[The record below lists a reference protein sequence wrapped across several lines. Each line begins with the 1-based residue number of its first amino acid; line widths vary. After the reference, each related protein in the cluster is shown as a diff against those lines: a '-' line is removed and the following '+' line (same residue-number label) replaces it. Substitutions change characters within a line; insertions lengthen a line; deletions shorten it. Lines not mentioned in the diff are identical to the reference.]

1 MTFLYPSNWYYIY
14 VNGRDLKININD
26 LRSKVKDYKVLSMPC
41 AEMRQR
47 HSLIKGYC
55 FCYLNI
61 SPLLQWLL
69 RLQWSA
75 LQDKLLNFV
84 AIFFIRWKTPDFDPS
99 RIRLLIYSEID
110 GNRIILF
117 DSKAVIKREEKV
129 SKFSPL
135 RLDIPYFFS
144 LYYRYLK
151 MNYKKSVD

>member
-1 MTFLYPSNWYYIY
+1 
-14 VNGRDLKININD
+14 
-26 LRSKVKDYKVLSMPC
+26 
-41 AEMRQR
+41 MRQR
-47 HSLIKGYC
+47 HSLLKGYC
-55 FCYLNI
+55 FCFLNI

-75 LQDKLLNFV
+75 LQDKLNFV

-129 SKFSPL
+129 SNFPSL

-144 LYYRYLK
+144 LYYSYLQMNCKTSADWLKLLLEYLQILLFSAAVKMLTRYE
-151 MNYKKSVD
+151 MFKKRNFIKWKFWHTWGW